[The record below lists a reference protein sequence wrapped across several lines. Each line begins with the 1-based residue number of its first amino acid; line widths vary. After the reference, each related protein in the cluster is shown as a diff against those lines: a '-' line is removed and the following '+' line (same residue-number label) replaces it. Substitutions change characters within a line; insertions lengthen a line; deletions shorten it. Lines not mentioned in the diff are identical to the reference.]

1 MVKTKIQEL
10 YENLDKEEVAD
21 NPVETQQESQE
32 QQTQTQEVDQ
42 QSQQQEKLLA
52 GKFGSV
58 NDLEK
63 SYEELQRQYTE
74 LTERLK
80 RAEASLE
87 TFLKTQNMTQYVQ
100 PQVQQQNNVPLQQ
113 TNDFDIDV
121 DPYSNPKEYAKKIY
135 EKTLTDAINRVQQMI
150 LVQQQMEYVRQKF
163 YSENP
168 DLKGKERIVG
178 IVSQDVVRDIP
189 NADLDTVLKEVAR
202 RTREFLA
209 SLVPQQKPVQQPVA
223 VTPQVG
229 QTRQITQTKT
239 EERELTPEEEYQEYI
254 NYRKQ
259 RLAEAKNILI
269 KGGK

>member
-1 MVKTKIQEL
+1 MVKSKIQEL
-10 YENLDKEEVAD
+10 FENLDKEEVVD

-32 QQTQTQEVDQ
+32 QQTQEVDQ
-42 QSQQQEKLLA
+42 QQQQERLLA
-52 GKFGSV
+52 GKFSSID
-58 NDLEK
+58 DLEK

-74 LTERLK
+74 LTERLR

-87 TFLKTQNMTQYVQ
+87 AFLKTQNMTQYTQ
-100 PQVQQQNNVPLQQ
+100 LQVQQQNNVPLQQ

-135 EKTLTDAINRVQQMI
+135 EKTLTDAINRVQQMMLI
-150 LVQQQMEYVRQKF
+150 QQQMEYVRQKF

-178 IVSQDVVRDIP
+178 LVAQDVVRDMP

-229 QTRQITQTKT
+229 QTRQTIQTKT

-259 RLAEAKNILI
+259 RLAEAKNILV

>member
-1 MVKTKIQEL
+1 MAKTKIQEL

-21 NPVETQQESQE
+21 NPVETQQEGQE
-32 QQTQTQEVDQ
+32 QQTQEVSQ
-42 QSQQQEKLLA
+42 QQQQQEKLLA

-58 NDLEK
+58 DDLEK
-63 SYEELQRQYTE
+63 SYEELQKQYTE

-87 TFLKTQNMTQYVQ
+87 TFLKTQNMAQYTQ
-100 PQVQQQNNVPLQQ
+100 PQVQQQSNVPLQQ
-113 TNDFDIDV
+113 TEDFNIDI

-135 EKTLTDAINRVQQMI
+135 EKTLTDAINRVQQML

-178 IVSQDVVRDIP
+178 IVSQDVVRDMP
-189 NADLDTVLKEVAR
+189 NADLDTVLKEVAK

-209 SLVPQQKPVQQPVA
+209 TLVPQQKPVQQPVA

-229 QTRQITQTKT
+229 QTRQTIQTKT

-259 RLAEAKNILI
+259 RLAQAKNILV
-269 KGGK
+269 KGGGK